1 MTIHKT
7 IGDIGQTIE
16 VQTLYHS
23 GLYAV
28 SRTPTIWHLFLITHT
43 PTGITVS
50 GRQYLSEA
58 IKIADALDRAFKS
71 TGKDVRWGDSQTLIM
86 ELNSVND
93 IVKVCAAARRT
104 HTQ

>member
-1 MTIHKT
+1 MTTHKT

-16 VQTLYHS
+16 VQTLHQS

-28 SRTPTIWHLFLITHT
+28 HDPDTDSGLVFITHT
-43 PTGITVS
+43 PTGLTMSS
-50 GRQYLSEA
+50 GKDRQEA

-93 IVKVCAAARRT
+93 IVKVCAAARST
-104 HTQ
+104 NSQ